1 MSQIQIKSL
10 ISSLFNESR
19 IVFWNDADHEF
30 LNDLHEHV
38 PDGVTLLILDD
49 EPKLAV
55 KKRLEFEDKVGQYLI
70 YSKEP
75 EPLPEEDWLLNIRLF
90 SRIFRADAVSI
101 QLDELGLM
109 NQAMREHLKR
119 RSKFLRNKDRVEK
132 LKKLTAPLDDE
143 SALDLKMIA
152 VLLRTDQAEPF
163 AMLYKLFSSLVVD
176 GDVELDAVPKLL
188 TEIVNLELEVPF
200 WNMVHEQFGYR
211 TDDHNLRDL
220 LFHLFVSDFAMTR
233 QGIFPASLQNF
244 VLGENKKLPQVAVF
258 CDRWRRDLN
267 LFASYDAISDQ
278 IAREL
283 HIPQN
288 LNDCDHLGLLDVQ
301 TFSDVEKRILVGL
314 RDVIQQG
321 DIAALTHVQA
331 IAAKR
336 RDGHWANTVLA
347 TQNPVIRAFGA
358 CYDAIEAAASFS
370 ELTAQYA
377 KGFSYPNAELM
388 FAAYQKELFRFD
400 QCYRRFMFANDVVEL
415 NGWTFLQTLK
425 TWMGGQ
431 YSSVMSQLSSTW
443 GGFVAAEDGLLNNW
457 QLQDSRNQ
465 QNFYTDYVK
474 PYIDGG
480 AKNRAF
486 VLISD
491 ALRYEVAQEI
501 LARAVSTNRFKANL
515 DGVLGVLPSYT
526 ALGMAALLPHKRL
539 DYKAT
544 ANADVLVDG
553 KPTMSLEQRS
563 AILQT
568 HDGVAIKSDELVAM
582 GKEAGRDF
590 VRPYKVVYLYHDQ
603 IDATGDKQ
611 ATESETFNACQ
622 KAINEIEAVIKYVIN
637 NLNGSIIFVTADHGF
652 IYQEEGLEA
661 ADKSNLE
668 EKPDGTL
675 KAKKR
680 YLLGENLG
688 TSNKAWKGNTNTT
701 AGTTDGL
708 EFWIPKGANRFH
720 FTGGARFV
728 HGGAMLQEI
737 VVPVLTVRVTDNE
750 KSKVRPVEITLMG
763 SIRKIVTNRQKF
775 EFIQTEAVTDK
786 ILPRTTSI
794 SLRDPDGDRLISN
807 EASVSFDSSSNLMD
821 ERKKT
826 VMLTVLGGTYDKNK
840 DYALVIRDA
849 NTKAEIDRVNFRID
863 LALSNDF

>member
-10 ISSLFNESR
+10 IGSLFNESR
-19 IVFWNDADHEF
+19 IVFWNDTDQEF
-30 LNDLHEHV
+30 SNDIHEHV
-38 PDGVTLLILDD
+38 PDGVTLLMLDD

-55 KKRLEFEDKVGQYLI
+55 KKRLEFEDRVGQYLI

-75 EPLPEEDWLLNIRLF
+75 EPLPEDDWLLNIRLC

-101 QLDELGLM
+101 QLDELGLT
-109 NQAMREHLKR
+109 NQTMREYLKR
-119 RSKFLRNKDRVEK
+119 RSKFLRNKERVEK
-132 LKKLTAPLDDE
+132 LKKLTVPLDDE
-143 SALDLKMIA
+143 VALDQKMMA
-152 VLLRTDQAEPF
+152 VLLRADQAEPF

-176 GDVELDAVPKLL
+176 DEVELDGTPKLL
-188 TEIVNLELEVPF
+188 MEIATQDLDTPF
-200 WNMVHEQFGYR
+200 WNMVYEQFGYQS
-211 TDDHNLRDL
+211 DEHSLRDL
-220 LFHLFVSDFAMTR
+220 LYHLFVSDFAMTR
-233 QGIFPASLQNF
+233 QGNFPVSLQNF
-244 VLGENKKLPQVAVF
+244 VLGENKKLPQVTLF

-267 LFASYDAISDQ
+267 LFSSYDVISEH
-278 IAREL
+278 IAKEL
-283 HIPQN
+283 NIPQS

-301 TFSDVEKRILVGL
+301 TFADVEKRILVGL
-314 RDVIQQG
+314 RDAIQKG
-321 DIAALTHVQA
+321 DIAVLTHVQA

-336 RDGHWANTVLA
+336 RDGHWANTLLA
-347 TQNPVIRAFGA
+347 VKNPVIKAFGA

-370 ELTAQYA
+370 ELSAKYA
-377 KGFSYPNAELM
+377 KGFSYPNAEAM
-388 FAAYQKELFRFD
+388 FAAYQKELYRFD

-425 TWMGGQ
+425 AWMGGQ
-431 YSSVMSQLSSTW
+431 YAAVMAQLSSTW
-443 GGFVAAEDGLLNNW
+443 GGFVAADDGLLNHW
-457 QLQDSRNQ
+457 RLHESRNQ
-465 QNFYTDYVK
+465 QNFYSDYVK
-474 PYIDGG
+474 PYVDGG

-486 VLISD
+486 VLVSD
-491 ALRYEVAQEI
+491 ALRYEVAEEI
-501 LARAVSTNRFKANL
+501 LARAVSTNRFKASL

-544 ANADVLVDG
+544 ANTDVLVDG
-553 KPTMSLEQRS
+553 KPTVSLEQRS

-568 HDGVAIKSDELVAM
+568 YDGIAIKSDELVAM

-637 NLNGSIIFVTADHGF
+637 NLNGSVIFVTADHGF

-661 ADKSNLE
+661 ADKSSLD
-668 EKPDGTL
+668 EKPAGTL

-680 YLLGENLG
+680 YLLGENL
-688 TSNKAWKGNTNTT
+688 SESPKAWLGNTNKT
-701 AGTTDGL
+701 ADTTDGL
-708 EFWIPKGANRFH
+708 DFWIPKGANRFH

-763 SIRKIVTNRQKF
+763 SIRKIVTVRQKF

-786 ILPRTTSI
+786 ILPRTAVV
-794 SLRDPDGDRLISN
+794 SLRDPIDDRLISN
-807 EASVSFDSSSNLMD
+807 EASVSFDSNSTLLD
-821 ERKKT
+821 ERKKA
-826 VMLTVLGGTYDKNK
+826 VILTVLGGTYDKNK
-840 DYALVIRDA
+840 DYALVVRDA
-849 NTKAEIDRVNFRID
+849 NTKAEIDRISFRID

>member
-1 MSQIQIKSL
+1 MSNFQIRPILSQ
-10 ISSLFNESR
+10 LFIDSR
-19 IVFWNDADHEF
+19 IVFWNDAEQEF
-30 LNDLHEHV
+30 AGEIETHV
-38 PDGVTLLILDD
+38 PEGVTLLMLDD
-49 EPKLAV
+49 EPKLVV
-55 KKRLEFEDKVGQYLI
+55 KKRLEFEDRTGQYLI

-75 EPLPEEDWLLNIRLF
+75 EPLPEEDWLLNIRLC
-90 SRIFRADAVSI
+90 SRIFRADAISI
-101 QLDELGLM
+101 QLDELGLA

-119 RSKFLRNKDRVEK
+119 RNKFLRNKERVEK
-132 LKKLTAPLDDE
+132 LKRLTAPLDDE
-143 SALDLKMIA
+143 SILDLKMMA
-152 VLLRTDQAEPF
+152 VLLRADQAEPF
-163 AMLYKLFSSLVVD
+163 AILYKLFSSLVVNGEVGLD
-176 GDVELDAVPKLL
+176 EAPKALVE
-188 TEIVNLELEVPF
+188 IINLELEVPF
-200 WNMVHEQFGYR
+200 WNMVREQFGYQAEDR
-211 TDDHNLRDL
+211 NLRDL

-233 QGIFPASLQNF
+233 QGTFPVSLQNF
-244 VLGENKKLPQVAVF
+244 VLDDNKKLPQVAVF
-258 CDRWRRDLN
+258 CDRWRRDLV
-267 LFASYDAISDQ
+267 LFSSYDVISEQ

-283 HIPQN
+283 NIPQN

-301 TFSDVEKRILVGL
+301 TFADVEKRILVGL

-321 DIAALTHVQA
+321 DLAALAHVQA

-347 TQNPVIRAFGA
+347 SHNTVIKAFGA

-370 ELTAQYA
+370 ELSAQYA
-377 KGFSYPNAELM
+377 KGFSYPNAETM
-388 FAAYQKELFRFD
+388 FAAYQKELYRFD
-400 QCYRRFMFANDVVEL
+400 QCYRRFMYSNDVVEL

-431 YSSVMSQLSSTW
+431 YASVMSQLSSTW
-443 GGFVAAEDGLLNNW
+443 GSFVAADDGLLTDW
-457 QLQDSRNQ
+457 HLQNSRNQ
-465 QNFYTDYVK
+465 QNFFNDYVK
-474 PYIDGG
+474 PYVDGG
-480 AKNRAF
+480 VKNRAF

-501 LARAVSTNRFKANL
+501 LTRAVSTNRLKANL

-539 DYKAT
+539 DYRPT

-553 KPTMSLEQRS
+553 KPTVSLDQRS
-563 AILQT
+563 AILQD
-568 HDGVAIKSDELVAM
+568 HDGIAIKSDELVAM

-637 NLNGSIIFVTADHGF
+637 NLNGSIVFVTADHGF

-661 ADKSNLE
+661 ADKSSLD
-668 EKPDGTL
+668 EKPAETL

-688 TSNKAWKGNTNTT
+688 TSSKAWCANTNVT
-701 AGTTDGL
+701 AGTTEGL
-708 EFWIPKGANRFH
+708 DFWVPKGANRFH
-720 FTGGARFV
+720 FIGGARFV

-750 KSKVRPVEITLMG
+750 KSKVRPVEVTLMG

-786 ILPRTTSI
+786 ILQRTALI
-794 SLRDPDGDRLISN
+794 SLRDPEGDRLISN
-807 EASVSFDSSSNLMD
+807 EASISFDNASNLMD

-826 VMLTVLGGTYDKNK
+826 VILTVLGGTYDKNK